1 MDENETTTPVAATET
16 PTATDAATETP
27 IVETP
32 VDSDAAALAAF
43 DKGVAE
49 IAEPKAEAPV
59 TTAADVA
66 AAAAAAK
73 TDDPKAAA
81 PPAAGGA
88 PLTVDH
94 GKTDPTKKDEAAK
107 DAAKV
112 IQPDPETDAAVTELG
127 LKGKAE
133 ARFREMAGT
142 IKAQAQE
149 LEPMRI
155 AAERGQQ
162 WENMVLETK
171 STPEQFGQAIG
182 YLTYVNS
189 GDPAKMGQAFDFLL
203 GELQTLGKNIG
214 REVPGLVDPIQDHQD
229 LAQAVQFGEMTRAA
243 ALELAQRRTS
253 ERRYSEH
260 QNVTTEQ
267 AKKEQEFNAGMTAV
281 AELSTR
287 LKAEDPAFEHKLKF
301 IAPALDAIRQ
311 NVHPSQWVEKI
322 EAMYRQV
329 PAIPAVAPVAAT
341 PTPARPPVGAMPLRA
356 TGAGAPMAR
365 SLKDASDLDAFEMGL
380 QSVSR

>member
-1 MDENETTTPVAATET
+1 MDENEVTTPPAATEA
-16 PTATDAATETP
+16 PAPVEAVAEAPAAVETP
-27 IVETP
+27 IDV
-32 VDSDAAALAAF
+32 DAAAIAAF
-43 DKGVAE
+43 DQGVAE
-49 IAEPKAEAPV
+49 LVAPKAEPAV

-88 PLTVDH
+88 PLAVDH
-94 GKTDPTKKDEAAK
+94 AKTDAAPSK
-107 DAAKV
+107 DATKV
-112 IQPDPETDAAVTELG
+112 EAQPDPETDAAVTELG

-133 ARFREMAGT
+133 QRFREMAGT
-142 IKAQAQE
+142 IKTQAQE
-149 LEPMRI
+149 LEPLR
-155 AAERGQQ
+155 AAADRGQQ

-182 YLTYVNS
+182 YLTYINS
-189 GDPAKMGQAFDFLL
+189 GDPTKMGQAFDFLL
-203 GELQTLGKNIG
+203 GELQALGKNIG
-214 REVPGLVDPIQDHQD
+214 REVPGLVDPIQDHAD

-267 AKKEQEFNAGMTAV
+267 AKQKAEFDAGMAAV
-281 AELSTR
+281 AELSNR
-287 LKAEDPAFEHKLKF
+287 LKSEDPAFDQKLRF
-301 IAPALDAIRQ
+301 IAPALDTIRQ
-311 NVHPSQWVEKI
+311 NVPPSQWVSQI
-322 EAMYRQV
+322 EAMYRQI
-329 PAIPAVAPVAAT
+329 PAIPVAPPVASA
-341 PTPARPPVGAMPLRA
+341 PVPARPPVGAMPLRA
-356 TGAGAPMAR
+356 TGSAAPMAR
-365 SLKDASDLDAFEMGL
+365 SLKDASEMDAFEMGL